1 LHFILPFIAIFTVN
15 IHIMYK
21 GFLHTHYL
29 VVSLFLLLYVI
40 KTVLL
45 LSNKTDLLKTFS
57 KKTRL
62 FEIII
67 SFLFLLTGIY
77 LMTQIPY
84 GGKYDYMLWI
94 KLVMIFASIP
104 IAVIGFRKNNKTLA
118 ALSLLMITGSFGLG
132 EVYHKK
138 KGIAKEVDT
147 TIAANDGKAL
157 YEANCNLCHGAD
169 GKLGMSGAKDLT
181 ASVMDLAAIKEII
194 IHGKGAMPAAQ
205 VNEEQATAIA
215 AYVNDQIKGH

>member
-1 LHFILPFIAIFTVN
+1 
-15 IHIMYK
+15 MYK

-29 VVSLFLLLYVI
+29 VVSLFLLLYVV

-94 KLVMIFASIP
+94 KLVMIFSSIP
-104 IAVIGFRKNNKTLA
+104 IAVIGFRRNNKTLA

-138 KGIAKEVDT
+138 KGIAKDLDT

-157 YEANCNLCHGAD
+157 YEANCTLCHGAD

-181 ASVMDLAAIKEII
+181 ASVMDLGAIKEII